1 VAADDLDTPLG
12 TAARTGA
19 RRPRLSLLSILTAT
33 LGIVVL
39 AGIGWVL
46 LIDDPFG
53 GEPRAVVA
61 IENSAPAAP
70 TAVAA
75 TEPGAPAAQPA
86 KPKGGTITIID
97 GRSGERRE
105 IVVGPADRDPE
116 IVASIP
122 RTTAADPALLELSR
136 HGPIPKIAAD
146 GKRPLDR
153 YAAAITGIDKLQGPT
168 IAIVV
173 GGLGIGTAATDNAIK
188 QLPAGITLAF
198 APYGADTPRWAGRAR
213 AKGHEILLQI
223 PMEPDNYPDNDP
235 GPQTL
240 VTALTSEQNLD
251 RLHWL
256 LSRLQGYVGVTN
268 LMGAR
273 FITSEAALSPVLR
286 DIAGRGLL
294 YLDDGTV
301 PKSAAAEVASGIRA
315 PFLKADLMLD
325 AKADWSEIDNAL
337 ARLEALA
344 AERGSAIGI
353 AGAQPV
359 SIERIA
365 RWAKAAEARGIRIV
379 PLSAVLMRIKQQ
391 G

>member
-1 VAADDLDTPLG
+1 M
-12 TAARTGA
+12 GA
-19 RRPRLSLLSILTAT
+19 RKRAQRPRLSLLSILTIA

-39 AGIGWVL
+39 AGTGWVL
-46 LIDDPFG
+46 MVDDPLG
-53 GEPRAVVA
+53 GEPRAVAA
-61 IENSAPAAP
+61 IENAA
-70 TAVAA
+70 
-75 TEPGAPAAQPA
+75 PGAPAPIAGNRTPGVDPA
-86 KPKGGTITIID
+86 KAKGRTITIID
-97 GRSGERRE
+97 GRSGDRRE
-105 IVVGPADRDPE
+105 IVVGPGDREPD

-122 RTTAADPALLELSR
+122 QRGSGVDPALVEFSR
-136 HGPIPKIAAD
+136 HGPIPKIGAD

-153 YAAAITGIDKLQGPT
+153 YAAAALGPDKAPGPA
-168 IAIVV
+168 IAIVI

-188 QLPAGITLAF
+188 QLPAGITFAF
-198 APYGADTPRWAGRAR
+198 APYGADTPKSAGRAR

-256 LSRLQGYVGVTN
+256 LSRLHGYVGVTT

-273 FITSEAALSPVLR
+273 FVTSEAALSPVLR
-286 DIAGRGLL
+286 DIASRGLL
-294 YLDDGTV
+294 YLDDGTE
-301 PKSAAAEVASGIRA
+301 PKSAAPEIAGAIQA
-315 PFLKADLMLD
+315 PFLKADLVLD
-325 AKADWSEIDNAL
+325 AKASWSDIDDAL
-337 ARLEALA
+337 SKLEAIA
-344 AERGSAIGI
+344 AERGSAVGL
-353 AGAQPV
+353 AELQTV

-379 PLSAVLMRIKQQ
+379 PLSAILTRTKQR